1 MIQVD
6 NEKEPAKVISFINL
20 KGGVGKTSAAINIAD
35 ELSKEGNLVLVVDMD
50 PQFNA
55 TQALLDHQ
63 FSHHKYFIDNT
74 LLEEVTAQFE
84 KEFKESLENESLE
97 KFEEKKLF
105 QSQLNSQ
112 LIYSHLKSKN
122 LTVNTL
128 FQSNTFVSETET
140 SDLIYRIKSKLH
152 LMPGDLDLFQT
163 LPGDTSGK
171 HNILEDHFSEH
182 SLRDKYNYIIID
194 CPPNWTILTQA
205 SLFASDY
212 YIIPSKIDL
221 FSSIG
226 IGLLD
231 KLITSTFYK
240 KSDIHILYKMYREKL
255 KKQKIQS
262 LGVLFTLTHDMTISW
277 KLKDK
282 LVKEIS
288 QEFFVTE
295 IPYQASVPLKFSLYD
310 EGGTKHDAL
319 KYALSKIKSE
329 IEGKIEDKMRYNY
342 EKITE

>member
-1 MIQVD
+1 M
-6 NEKEPAKVISFINL
+6 
-20 KGGVGKTSAAINIAD
+20 
-35 ELSKEGNLVLVVDMD
+35 
-50 PQFNA
+50 
-55 TQALLDHQ
+55 
-63 FSHHKYFIDNT
+63 
-74 LLEEVTAQFE
+74 
-84 KEFKESLENESLE
+84 
-97 KFEEKKLF
+97 
-105 QSQLNSQ
+105 
-112 LIYSHLKSKN
+112 IYSHLKSKN